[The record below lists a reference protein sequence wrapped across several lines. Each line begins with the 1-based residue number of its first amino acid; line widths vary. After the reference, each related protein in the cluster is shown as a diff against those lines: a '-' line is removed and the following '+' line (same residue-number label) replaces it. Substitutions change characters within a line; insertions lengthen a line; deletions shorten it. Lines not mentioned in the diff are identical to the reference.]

1 MTNNLN
7 GSVVLITGGSRGIGL
22 ALAEEFLA
30 QEATV
35 VICGRKKE
43 NLDNAMKQLPEGEN
57 LIAVQAH
64 IAKEE
69 DVSILFDKIHEKY
82 GRLDIL
88 INNAGMNIMT
98 PSIIDTDLILWQKII
113 DSNLTGTYLCSK
125 KAASIMKE
133 QGSGKIINISSIAAR
148 LASPGMGIYGIAK
161 SAIEML
167 TRVLAAELAFYNIQV
182 NSVAPGMVR
191 TDFSK
196 PFWSNPDV
204 YQEIIKKIPLGRI
217 AEPQELVDI
226 IIFLSSS
233 KANYITGQTIILD
246 GGATVI

>member
-1 MTNNLN
+1 MTNNFN

-30 QEATV
+30 QEAEV

-43 NLDNAMKQLPEGEN
+43 NLDNAISQLPKGEK
-57 LIAVQAH
+57 LLAVQAH

-69 DVSILFDKIHEKY
+69 DVSVLFDKIHEQY

-98 PSIIDTDLILWQKII
+98 PSIIDTDLTLWQKII

-125 KAASIMKE
+125 KAASTMKE

-148 LASPGMGIYGIAK
+148 LASPGMGVYGIAK

-167 TRVLAAELAFYNIQV
+167 TRVMAAELAFYNIQV

-204 YQEIIKKIPLGRI
+204 YQEIIKKIPSGRI
-217 AEPQELVDI
+217 AEPKELVDLI
-226 IIFLSSS
+226 VFLSSS